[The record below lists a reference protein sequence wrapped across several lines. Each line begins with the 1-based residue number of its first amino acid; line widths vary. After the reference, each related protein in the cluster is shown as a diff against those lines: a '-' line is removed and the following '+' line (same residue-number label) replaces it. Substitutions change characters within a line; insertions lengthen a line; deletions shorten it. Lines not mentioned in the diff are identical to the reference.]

1 MPPMRLPD
9 AIQSIGIFR
18 EPSASPEV
26 LAAVAWTPFLVVFLL
41 LLLLAGR
48 LYVSWRKR
56 TRGTVAPPALSNI
69 NSTMGMT
76 YRVHINTPSS
86 AAGASTPGG
95 GGGGTGLGMTT
106 ESETWRPPIP
116 TARTLSHEGTHER
129 VEAEASPPP
138 RVVPKPTN
146 SGKKLWSAADSPTWD
161 RPLVTDH
168 NKRPP
173 PMLPDGLK
181 QPSWRAPPPPPG
193 SETGESK
200 RDGDN

>member
-1 MPPMRLPD
+1 
-9 AIQSIGIFR
+9 
-18 EPSASPEV
+18 
-26 LAAVAWTPFLVVFLL
+26 
-41 LLLLAGR
+41 
-48 LYVSWRKR
+48 
-56 TRGTVAPPALSNI
+56 
-69 NSTMGMT
+69 
-76 YRVHINTPSS
+76 
-86 AAGASTPGG
+86 
-95 GGGGTGLGMTT
+95 MTT

-116 TARTLSHEGTHER
+116 TARALSYEATHER